1 MTAEAAGAT
10 GARRRRVLLLGA
22 SGRLGAAIAHA
33 LPARGPIDLIAP
45 TRAELEFELAAPD
58 RDGTG
63 ALEHGVARWLS
74 RWQPD
79 VVINCIAM
87 SDVDRCAREPEAARR
102 LNAELP
108 GALARAGQPNLH
120 LIHFSTDFVFG
131 RAPEVP
137 SDAPSDAPSRAPSD
151 TQGGGSPGDSTSG
164 AARRPYRESDPAR
177 PLSVYGSSKLAGERA
192 VADSG
197 CRHWTF
203 RVSWLYGSP
212 SGNLAARLL
221 DPASAGQTIRL
232 ASNRIGVPNPVS
244 LLANEIAV
252 CVTSGGEQRAA
263 SEPPSGVYHL
273 ACHGF
278 TTWYEFGVEFVRQAI
293 AAGHISAEHRLR
305 LEAFNEA
312 TLRRPARRPS
322 WSPLDSA
329 LYERVF
335 DRTMPHW
342 RDAIAAAQAAM
353 TRS

>member
-10 GARRRRVLLLGA
+10 GARPRRVLLLGA
-22 SGRLGAAIAHA
+22 SGRLGAAIAQA
-33 LPARGPIDLIAP
+33 LPARGPIDLVAP
-45 TRAELEFELAAPD
+45 TRGELAFEPAAPG
-58 RDGTG
+58 RGSTA
-63 ALEHGVARWLS
+63 ALDHAVGRWLS

-79 VVINCIAM
+79 LMINCIAM
-87 SDVDRCAREPEAARR
+87 SDVDRCEREPEAAGW
-102 LNAELP
+102 LNAALP
-108 GALARAGQPNLH
+108 GALGRGAQPDIR

-131 RAPEVP
+131 EAPDGP
-137 SDAPSDAPSRAPSD
+137 FDTPFDAPRDA
-151 TQGGGSPGDSTSG
+151 SPRDSPTG

-192 VADSG
+192 VAESG

-232 ASNRIGVPNPVS
+232 ASNRIGVPNPVR
-244 LLANEIAV
+244 LLANEIAA
-252 CVTSGGEQRAA
+252 CATSRGEQHAA

-278 TTWYEFGVEFVRQAI
+278 TSWYEFGVEFVRQAI
-293 AAGHISAEHRLR
+293 AAGRIAAERRPR
-305 LEAFNEA
+305 LEAFDEA
-312 TLRRPARRPS
+312 TLRRPAPRPN

-329 LYERVF
+329 LYERTF

-342 RDAIAAAQAAM
+342 RDAIAAAQVAM